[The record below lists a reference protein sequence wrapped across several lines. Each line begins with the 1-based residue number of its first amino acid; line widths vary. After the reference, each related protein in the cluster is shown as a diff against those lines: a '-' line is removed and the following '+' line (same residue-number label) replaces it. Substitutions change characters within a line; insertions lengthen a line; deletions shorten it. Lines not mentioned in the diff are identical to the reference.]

1 MCWVLRM
8 RIKKIN
14 KFSVELVIENEEE
27 DELMKKLSL
36 FDEDLLSNVFEK
48 VLYECEY
55 EFEQERQE

>member
-1 MCWVLRM
+1 M